1 MGILQ
6 LLNQHPDHEDEVTS
20 LFRTYGN
27 HPKRAISL
35 DDQLVLFATLAQKFL
50 LVTIVIDALDE
61 CKELD
66 KFVKGLQRFIT
77 VTNATIR
84 MLITGRND
92 YSLEKSVG
100 ALATYRIA
108 LEQNIKNDINAFVTD
123 EVNSRIEARKLK
135 IRSHHLKELVIHSL
149 SQHAHGM

>member
-1 MGILQ
+1 VGILQ
-6 LLNQHPDHEDEVTS
+6 LLDQHPDHEHELAS
-20 LFRTYGN
+20 IFRKYGSVVKN
-27 HPKRAISL
+27 AISL
-35 DDQLVLFATLAQKFL
+35 ADQLALFATLAQKFL

-61 CKELD
+61 CIELD
-66 KFVKGLQRFIT
+66 EFVRGLEHLIA
-77 VTNATIR
+77 VTNTTIR

-108 LEQNIKNDINAFVTD
+108 LEQNIESDINAFVTD

-135 IRSHHLKELVIHSL
+135 IRSHDLKELVIHSL
-149 SQHAHGM
+149 SHYADGM

>member
-1 MGILQ
+1 VGILQ
-6 LLNQHPDHEDEVTS
+6 LLNQHPDHEDEVAC
-20 LFRTYGN
+20 LFRKYGKY
-27 HPKRAISL
+27 PKRAMSL
-35 DDQLVLFATLAQKFL
+35 DDQLALFATLAQKFL

-66 KFVKGLQRFIT
+66 EFVRGLKHFIA
-77 VTNATIR
+77 VTNVTIR

-108 LEQNIKNDINAFVTD
+108 LEQNIKNDINAFVAD

-135 IRSHHLKELVIHSL
+135 IRSHQLKELVIYSL
-149 SQHAHGM
+149 SYHAHGM

>member
-1 MGILQ
+1 VGILQ
-6 LLNQHPDHEDEVTS
+6 LLNQHPDHEDEVVS
-20 LFRTYGN
+20 LFRNYGSSL
-27 HPKRAISL
+27 KRAITL
-35 DDQLVLFATLAQKFL
+35 DDQLALFATLTQKFV

-66 KFVKGLQRFIT
+66 EFVRGLQHFIA
-77 VTNATIR
+77 VTNVTIH

-108 LEQNIKNDINAFVTD
+108 LEQNIKSDINAFVTD
-123 EVNSRIEARKLK
+123 EVNSRIKARKLK
-135 IRSHHLKELVIHSL
+135 IRSHHLKELVIHILSL
-149 SQHAHGM
+149 HAHGM

>member
-1 MGILQ
+1 VGILQ
-6 LLNQHPDHEDEVTS
+6 LLNQHPDHEHELAS
-20 LFRTYGN
+20 IFRKYGSDAKN
-27 HPKRAISL
+27 AISL
-35 DDQLVLFATLAQKFL
+35 DDQLALFATLAQKFL

-61 CKELD
+61 CIELD
-66 KFVKGLQRFIT
+66 EFVRGLEHLIA
-77 VTNATIR
+77 VTNTTIR

-108 LEQNIKNDINAFVTD
+108 LEQNIESDINAFVTD

-135 IRSHHLKELVIHSL
+135 IRSHDLKELVIHSL
-149 SQHAHGM
+149 SHYADGM